1 MSIAVA
7 VQYMMECANFESRG
21 RSVLPAN
28 FNFIVLDK
36 KAITKLHSLGI
47 EYQQDRIRGGQ
58 NVVEIGEM
66 GE

>member
-1 MSIAVA
+1 MSTAIF
-7 VQYMMECANFESRG
+7 VQYNVERANFESRG
-21 RSVLPAN
+21 RSVLPVN

-47 EYQQDRIRGGQ
+47 DYQQERIRGGQ